1 MASFWKALGKMFKPA
16 PDPAQAALERRIKMN
31 RLQSR
36 FSLEVKK
43 QDKFLREY
51 LGQAVE
57 AKRTGDG
64 ATLKAIKSVIARTL
78 AMRRRAQRM
87 LNATRLLATTADQ
100 MESYK
105 EFCGVMAEVSEALGQ
120 GLTAGEVAKTQAD
133 LARGLQQAQSVG
145 EMMDQMLGA
154 LDATIGE
161 MADREEESGGIK
173 ESALDEMIAKLAGE
187 KDSAAES
194 RIEELL
200 AKI

>member
-16 PDPAQAALERRIKMN
+16 ADPAQAALERRIKMN

-105 EFCGVMAEVSEALGQ
+105 EFCGVMSEVSEALGQ

-173 ESALDEMIAKLAGE
+173 DSALDEMIAKLAGE
-187 KDSAAES
+187 KDTAAES

>member
-16 PDPAQAALERRIKMN
+16 ADPAQAALERRIKMN

-105 EFCGVMAEVSEALGQ
+105 EFCGVMSEVSEALGQ

-161 MADREEESGGIK
+161 MADREEESSGIK
-173 ESALDEMIAKLAGE
+173 DSALDEMIAKLAGE
-187 KDSAAES
+187 KDTAAES

>member
-173 ESALDEMIAKLAGE
+173 ESALDEMISKLAGE

>member
-16 PDPAQAALERRIKMN
+16 ADPAQAALERRIKMN

-161 MADREEESGGIK
+161 MADREEESSGIK
-173 ESALDEMIAKLAGE
+173 DSALDEMIAKLAGE
-187 KDSAAES
+187 KDTAAES